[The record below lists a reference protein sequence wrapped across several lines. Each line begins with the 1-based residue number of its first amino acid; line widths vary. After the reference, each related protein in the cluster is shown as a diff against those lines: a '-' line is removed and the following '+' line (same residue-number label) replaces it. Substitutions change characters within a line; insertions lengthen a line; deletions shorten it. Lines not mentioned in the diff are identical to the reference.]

1 MLLADTECP
10 DVTEPLNGA
19 SERAPFYCVPGIGGN
34 VLHLN
39 ALAQRMSQ
47 AQHTLVALRASFSAD
62 SDRPDTVE
70 DIAARTVAS
79 MLKRRSYG
87 PFLLGG
93 YSAGASIAFEM
104 ARQLTAQGL
113 EVALLA
119 LIDTRS
125 PGWRV
130 SARRAP
136 AVAAS
141 FVSNLPGWMRDDL
154 AQSSAQQVFKDIRR
168 HMRRI
173 AGAGTA
179 VERVLDVSRY
189 SIEQQIAMQREYE
202 VLEAY
207 RPAPWSGRIA
217 LLRAETQ
224 PLLLWHDEP
233 ALGWSALARGGVEI
247 VRIPGNHST
256 IMREPHVGALA
267 SAVGACMAA
276 ATSPRQQ
283 NAS

>member
-1 MLLADTECP
+1 
-10 DVTEPLNGA
+10 VG
-19 SERAPFYCVPGIGGN
+19 
-34 VLHLN
+34 
-39 ALAQRMSQ
+39 
-47 AQHTLVALRASFSAD
+47 
-62 SDRPDTVE
+62 
-70 DIAARTVAS
+70 
-79 MLKRRSYG
+79 
-87 PFLLGG
+87 
-93 YSAGASIAFEM
+93 
-104 ARQLTAQGL
+104 
-113 EVALLA
+113 LLA

-130 SARRAP
+130 SARKAP

-141 FVSNLPGWMRDDL
+141 FVNNLPGWLRDDL
-154 AQSSAQQVFKDIRR
+154 AQSNTRQVFKDIRR
-168 HMRRI
+168 HMRLI

-189 SIEQQIAMQREYE
+189 SAEQRIAMQREYE

-207 RPAPWSGRIA
+207 RPEPWFGRIA

-247 VRIPGNHST
+247 VRIPGNHLT

-267 SAVGACMAA
+267 SALGACMVA
-276 ATSPRQQ
+276 ATSPRPQI
-283 NAS
+283 AS